1 MKMINY
7 LLLVN
12 KGRVKLRWVAESWGL
27 SASQASSLNVDEL
40 VVKDGLVTLF
50 LMSAE

>member
-12 KGRVKLRWVAESWGL
+12 KGQVKLRWVAESGAVSIPGFIL
-27 SASQASSLNVDEL
+27 H
-40 VVKDGLVTLF
+40 
-50 LMSAE
+50 